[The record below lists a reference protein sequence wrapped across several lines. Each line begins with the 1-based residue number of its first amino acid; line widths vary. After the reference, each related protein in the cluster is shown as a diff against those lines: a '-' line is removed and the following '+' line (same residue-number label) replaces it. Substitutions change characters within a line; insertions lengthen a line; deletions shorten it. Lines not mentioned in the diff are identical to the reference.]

1 MLNVLIWNKYSRVI
15 MQLAE
20 RLKVKP
26 QTALYIFYNSELFT
40 FLLNRD
46 CPLITMSDAWIADE
60 LADEFKK
67 SHQKVEKSKN
77 YLSPQ

>member
-26 QTALYIFYNSELFT
+26 LAALRIFYNSELFKY
-40 FLLNRD
+40 LLDRSY
-46 CPLITMSDAWIADE
+46 PLITMSDAWIADE
-60 LADEFKK
+60 LADEYQKSNDKK
-67 SHQKVEKSKN
+67 EA
-77 YLSPQ
+77 

>member
-26 QTALYIFYNSELFT
+26 LAALRIFYNSELFKY
-40 FLLNRD
+40 LDRSY
-46 CPLITMSDAWIADE
+46 PLITMSDAWIADE
-60 LADEFKK
+60 LADEYQKSNDKK
-67 SHQKVEKSKN
+67 EA
-77 YLSPQ
+77 